1 MEGQDD
7 LVSRF
12 TPGISKVIMWLMG
25 FIRHLALLLS
35 GKPLQGYLR
44 GVIHQVIAHLRV
56 IASSHE
62 PSSSSHRKPKAI
74 AVHCSARSRPTDP
87 VLPEDPGGRA
97 VKGLL
102 SG

>member
-7 LVSRF
+7 LASRF
-12 TPGISKVIMWLMG
+12 ALGISKVMWLMG
-25 FIRHLALLLS
+25 FIRHLALLLP
-35 GKPLQGYLR
+35 GKLLQGYLPGGYTSSYSR
-44 GVIHQVIAHLRV
+44 LTV

-62 PSSSSHRKPKAI
+62 HSSSSHHKPKAI